1 MIYSRRSCTLFV
13 LVLVSLILFSYFF
26 IDKTLAKYFLAKVST
41 YEHIGDI
48 ISIAGESHWYI
59 GAGIIGYVFFK
70 YYKKNK
76 LYEQRFLFLLYINLF
91 SGLISLLLKWLFSR
105 IRPWGLREGHD
116 EYGFLLFQNLDM
128 SFFEKMKYHFA
139 TLIESPTTYS
149 SFPSG
154 HTTTVVA
161 VMLYLAILF
170 PRYIYLWVCAAALMA
185 FSRVLA
191 NDHFVSDILAGVIV
205 GTLSTLFLYS
215 KMKDKLE
222 KKS

>member
-1 MIYSRRSCTLFV
+1 MIFSKKVYVIFLVTLTAF
-13 LVLVSLILFSYFF
+13 ILFSYFF
-26 IDKTLAKYFLAKVST
+26 VDQTVAKYFLANIST
-41 YEHIGDI
+41 YERIGDI

-59 GAGIIGYVFFK
+59 GAGIIGFVFFK
-70 YYKKNK
+70 YYKKNR

-91 SGLISLLLKWLFSR
+91 SGLINLLLKWLFSR

-116 EYGFLLFQNLDM
+116 EYGFLLFQNFDM
-128 SFFEKMKYHFA
+128 GFIEKMKYHFV
-139 TLIESPTTYS
+139 TLVESPTTYS

-161 VMLYLAILF
+161 VMLYLYILF
-170 PRYIYLWVCAAALMA
+170 PRYIYLWLSLALVMA

-205 GTLSTLFLYS
+205 GTVSTLFLYS

-222 KKS
+222 KIS

>member
-1 MIYSRRSCTLFV
+1 MIFSKKTYLLFV
-13 LVLVSLILFSYFF
+13 LSLTAFILFSYFF
-26 IDKTLAKYFLAKVST
+26 LDKPVAKFFLAHIST

-59 GAGIIGYVFFK
+59 GAGIIGYLFFK
-70 YYKKNK
+70 YYKKNR
-76 LYEQRFLFLLYINLF
+76 LYEQRFLFLFYINIF
-91 SGLISLLLKWLFSR
+91 SGLINLLLKWLFSR

-116 EYGFLLFQNLDM
+116 EYGFLLFQNFDM
-128 SFFEKMKYHFA
+128 GFVEKMKYHFV
-139 TLIESPTTYS
+139 TLVESPTTYS

-161 VMLYLAILF
+161 VMVYLCILF
-170 PRYIYLWVCAAALMA
+170 PRYLALWVSLAFVLA

-191 NDHFVSDILAGVIV
+191 NDHFLSDIFAGVIV

-222 KKS
+222 TKF